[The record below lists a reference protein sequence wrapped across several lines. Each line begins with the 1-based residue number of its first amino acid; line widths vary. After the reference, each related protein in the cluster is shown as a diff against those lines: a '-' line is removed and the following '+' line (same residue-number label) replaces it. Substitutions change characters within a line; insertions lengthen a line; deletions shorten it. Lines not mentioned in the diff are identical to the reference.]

1 MKTVL
6 LFQAFWTDGTVPCTR
21 TRNLL
26 YSSGKIIRLVEYLRK
41 NDIDAHFKIYDFSP
55 QRVINE
61 SIHIPYPKGVYK
73 RSQKLNHIINENKH
87 YDFLFS
93 FDSDAFFDPRDF
105 SKIRDK
111 INNLKDNSISLFE
124 MASLDDQTT
133 QRIIAGEAVDPFD
146 DYRFSTFTLQG
157 KDGVPLQGAFG
168 GLGGV
173 FICSTKLLV
182 EQGGFN
188 ENFIQW
194 GDEDVE
200 VLYRIRDNT
209 DADIVRNH
217 DMFPFHLFHFRD
229 MYNEDYI
236 SPSMR
241 DERWELCDNPENLNK
256 EL

>member
-26 YSSGKIIRLVEYLRK
+26 YSSGKIISLVEYLKK

-55 QRVINE
+55 LRVINE
-61 SIHIPYPKGVYK
+61 AIHIPYPKGVYK

-133 QRIIAGEAVDPFD
+133 QRIIAGEDVDPFD

-241 DERWELCDNPENLNK
+241 DERWELCDNSENLNK

>member
-111 INNLKDNSISLFE
+111 INNLKDNSISLFD

-146 DYRFSTFTLQG
+146 VYRFFIFNSQG

-241 DERWELCDNPENLNK
+241 DERWKLCDNPENLNK